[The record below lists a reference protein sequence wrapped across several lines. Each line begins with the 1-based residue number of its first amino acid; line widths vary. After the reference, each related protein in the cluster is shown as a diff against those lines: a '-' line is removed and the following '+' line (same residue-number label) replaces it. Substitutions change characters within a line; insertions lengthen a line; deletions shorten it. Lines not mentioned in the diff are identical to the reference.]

1 MFIAEWERPRTNLEL
16 YPEKKWEEPN
26 LLERIFLKGSR
37 YFRKGPSLSQMY
49 EFAHRVERAGKEF
62 QHISEKQIALCSK
75 KIRTDLHKNGFKP
88 QSVVQSFALIREVS
102 RRTLG
107 IQHYPVQIIG
117 GYVMLNGM
125 IAEME
130 TGEGKTL
137 TATLPACTAA
147 LAGIPVHLITVND
160 YLVQRDAEW
169 MGPVYRALGLKVGTI
184 LEGMDLPTRN
194 ESYNADITYC
204 TNKQLTFDYLKDRL
218 VFGNKRGHLRMSIDR
233 LNDDASSMSKL
244 LLRGL
249 HFGIVD
255 EADSV
260 LIDEARTPL
269 IISKTTDN
277 NISDQM
283 CHQALQ
289 LSQEMIFGSD
299 FLILERDR
307 KIEFTP
313 NGQNHVLQMAKD
325 LGGLWKGQSRS
336 LELVSQA
343 LSARHL
349 FIKDKHYLIQD
360 EKIVIIDEFTGRAMP
375 DRSWERGLHQ
385 MIEAK
390 EDVPVTGL
398 RETLAKISYQQ
409 FFRRYLRLAGMTG
422 TADEAS
428 KELESVYHLKVMKIP
443 TNRKA
448 QRVFLS
454 TRSFSK
460 AADKWAAI
468 ASRVEHI
475 HALKRPIL
483 IGTRSVSDSELIS
496 SLLSEKKIPHQT
508 LNARQDTDE
517 AKVVEQA
524 GQAERITV
532 ATNMAGRGTD
542 IKLAPG
548 IAKLGG
554 LHVIASEPHEAGR
567 IDRQLFG
574 RCGRQGDPGSYEL
587 FFSLE
592 DELVQSHGP
601 IIALMRLLRVFR
613 INRNT
618 GSSWVDRMILYW
630 TQRFAE
636 RHHAR
641 IRKQLLKMDQ
651 QVNKMLAF
659 SGQSE

>member
-1 MFIAEWERPRTNLEL
+1 MFIAEWDRSATNLEL
-16 YPEKKWEEPN
+16 YPEKQWEEPKW
-26 LLERIFLKGSR
+26 LERIFLKGSQ
-37 YFRKGPSLSQMY
+37 YFRKAPSLSQMY
-49 EFAHRVERAGKEF
+49 KFAHRVEKTSNEYRN
-62 QHISEKQIALCSK
+62 ISEKQIALYTI
-75 KIRTDLHKNGFKP
+75 KIKSDLHRNGFTP
-88 QSVVQSFALIREVS
+88 QSVIRSFALIREVS
-102 RRTLG
+102 RRALG
-107 IQHYPVQIIG
+107 MQHYPAQIIG
-117 GYVMLNGM
+117 GCAMLNGM

-160 YLVQRDAEW
+160 YLVKRDAEW

-184 LEGMDLPTRN
+184 LEGMDLPTRK

-204 TNKQLTFDYLKDRL
+204 TNKQITFDYLKDRL
-218 VFGNKRGHLRMSIDR
+218 VFGNKRGRLRMSIDR
-233 LNDDASSMSKL
+233 LNDGASRMNKL

-269 IISKTTDN
+269 IISKSTDN
-277 NISDQM
+277 NISDRICQE
-283 CHQALQ
+283 ALQ
-289 LSQEMIFGSD
+289 LSQRMILGAD
-299 FLILERDR
+299 FLISERDR

-313 NGQNHVLQMAKD
+313 NGQDHVLQMAKG
-325 LGGLWKGQSRS
+325 LGGLWKGQARS

-343 LSARHL
+343 LTASHL

-360 EKIVIIDEFTGRAMP
+360 EKVLIIDEFTGRVMP

-390 EDVPVTGL
+390 ENVPVTGL
-398 RETLAKISYQQ
+398 KETLAKISYQQ
-409 FFRRYLRLAGMTG
+409 FFRRYLHLAGMTG
-422 TADEAS
+422 TANEAS
-428 KELESVYHLKVMKIP
+428 RELESVYHLKVMRIP
-443 TNRKA
+443 TNRKT

-454 TRSFSK
+454 TRTFSK
-460 AADKWAAI
+460 AADKWTAI
-468 ASRVEHI
+468 ASRAEQI
-475 HALKRPIL
+475 HSLKRPVL
-483 IGTRSVSDSELIS
+483 IGTRSVSDSDLIS
-496 SLLSEKKIPHQT
+496 SLLSEKNLPHQT
-508 LNARQDTDE
+508 LNARQDKDE
-517 AKVVEQA
+517 AEVIQQA
-524 GQAERITV
+524 GQSNRITV

-554 LHVIASEPHEAGR
+554 LHVIASEPHEARR

-601 IIALMRLLRVFR
+601 LALIRFLRIFR
-613 INRNT
+613 INKAAE
-618 GSSWVDRMILYW
+618 SSLLDKIILRW
-630 TQRFAE
+630 TQKFAE
-636 RHHAR
+636 RHHAK
-641 IRKQLLKMDQ
+641 IRKQLLKLDQ
-651 QVNKMLAF
+651 KVNTMLAF
-659 SGQSE
+659 SGKSE

>member
-1 MFIAEWERPRTNLEL
+1 MFIAEWERPETNLEL
-16 YPEKKWEEPN
+16 YPEKQWEDPS

-37 YFRKGPSLSQMY
+37 HFRKAPSLPQMY
-49 EFAHRVERAGKEF
+49 KFAHMVEKIGNEYRN
-62 QHISEKQIALCSK
+62 ISEKQISLYTK
-75 KIRTDLHKNGFKP
+75 KIRSDLHQNGFKP
-88 QSVVQSFALIREVS
+88 QSVVQSFALIREVA
-102 RRTLG
+102 RRALG

-125 IAEME
+125 ITEME

-147 LAGIPVHLITVND
+147 LAGIPVHIITVND
-160 YLVQRDAEW
+160 YLVKRDAEW
-169 MGPVYRALGLKVGTI
+169 MGSVYQALGLKVGTI
-184 LEGMDLPTRN
+184 LEGMDLPTRKK
-194 ESYNADITYC
+194 SYNADITYC
-204 TNKQLTFDYLKDRL
+204 TNKQITFDYLKDRL
-218 VFGNKRGHLRMSIDR
+218 VFGNKRGRLRMSIDR
-233 LNDDASSMSKL
+233 LNDDTSSMSKL

-269 IISKTTDN
+269 IISKNTDN
-277 NISDQM
+277 SVSDQI

-289 LSQEMIFGSD
+289 LSQGMILGAD
-299 FLILERDR
+299 FLISERDR
-307 KIEFTP
+307 KIDFTP
-313 NGQNHVLQMAKD
+313 NGQNRVLQMAKT
-325 LGGLWKGQSRS
+325 LRGLWKGQARS

-349 FIKDKHYLIQD
+349 FVRDKHYLIQD
-360 EKIVIIDEFTGRAMP
+360 EKVLIIDEFTGRVMP

-398 RETLAKISYQQ
+398 RDTLAKISYQQ

-422 TADEAS
+422 TANEAS
-428 KELESVYHLKVMKIP
+428 RELESVYHLKVIKIP
-443 TNRKA
+443 TNRKP

-454 TRSFSK
+454 TKTFPK

-468 ASRVEHI
+468 ATRVEQI
-475 HALKRPIL
+475 NALKRPVL

-496 SLLSEKKIPHQT
+496 SLLSEKNIQHQT
-508 LNARQDTDE
+508 LNAKQDTDE
-517 AKVVEQA
+517 AKVVQQA
-524 GQAERITV
+524 GQEKRITV

-548 IAKLGG
+548 IAELGG

-592 DELVQSHGP
+592 DELVQSYGP
-601 IIALMRLLRVFR
+601 KILIHLFRVFSFNR
-613 INRNT
+613 II
-618 GSSWVDRMILYW
+618 GSHWFDKIILYW
-630 TQRFAE
+630 TQKFAE
-636 RHHAR
+636 RHHAK
-641 IRKQLLKMDQ
+641 IRKQLLKIDQ
-651 QVNKMLAF
+651 QVKRMLAF

>member
-1 MFIAEWERPRTNLEL
+1 MFIAEWDRSATNLEL
-16 YPEKKWEEPN
+16 YPEKQWEEPKW
-26 LLERIFLKGSR
+26 LEQIFLKGSQ
-37 YFRKGPSLSQMY
+37 YFRKAPSLSQMY
-49 EFAHRVERAGKEF
+49 KFAHRVEKTGNEYRN
-62 QHISEKQIALCSK
+62 ISEKQIALYTN
-75 KIRTDLHKNGFKP
+75 KIKSELHRNGFTP
-88 QSVVQSFALIREVS
+88 QSVIQSFALIREVS
-102 RRTLG
+102 RRALG
-107 IQHYPVQIIG
+107 MQHYPAQIIG
-117 GYVMLNGM
+117 GCVMLNGM

-160 YLVQRDAEW
+160 YLVKRDAEW

-184 LEGMDLPTRN
+184 LEGMDLTTRK

-204 TNKQLTFDYLKDRL
+204 TNKQITFDYLKDRL
-218 VFGNKRGHLRMSIDR
+218 VFGNKRGRLRMSIDR
-233 LNDDASSMSKL
+233 LNDGASRMNKL

-269 IISKTTDN
+269 IISKSTDN
-277 NISDQM
+277 NISDRI
-283 CHQALQ
+283 CHEALQ
-289 LSQEMIFGSD
+289 LSQRMILGAD
-299 FLILERDR
+299 FLISERDR

-313 NGQNHVLQMAKD
+313 NGQDHVLQMAKD
-325 LGGLWKGQSRS
+325 LGGLWKGQARS

-343 LSARHL
+343 LTASHL

-360 EKIVIIDEFTGRAMP
+360 EKVLIIDEFTGRVMP

-390 EDVPVTGL
+390 ENVPVTGL
-398 RETLAKISYQQ
+398 KETLAKISYQQ
-409 FFRRYLRLAGMTG
+409 FFRRYLHLAGMTG
-422 TADEAS
+422 TANEAS
-428 KELESVYHLKVMKIP
+428 RELESVYHLKVMRIP
-443 TNRKA
+443 TNRKT

-454 TRSFSK
+454 TRTFSK
-460 AADKWAAI
+460 AADKWTAI
-468 ASRVEHI
+468 ASRAEQI
-475 HALKRPIL
+475 HSLNRPVL
-483 IGTRSVSDSELIS
+483 IGTRSVSDSDLIS
-496 SLLSEKKIPHQT
+496 SLLSDKNLPYQT
-508 LNARQDTDE
+508 LNARQDKDE
-517 AKVVEQA
+517 AEVIQQA
-524 GQAERITV
+524 GQSNRITV

-548 IAKLGG
+548 IATLGG
-554 LHVIASEPHEAGR
+554 LHVIASEPHEARR

-601 IIALMRLLRVFR
+601 LTLIRFLRIFR
-613 INRNT
+613 INKAAE
-618 GSSWVDRMILYW
+618 SSLLDKIILRW
-630 TQRFAE
+630 TQKFAE
-636 RHHAR
+636 RHHAK
-641 IRKQLLKMDQ
+641 IRKQLLKLDQ
-651 QVNKMLAF
+651 KVNTMLAF
-659 SGQSE
+659 SGKSE

>member
-1 MFIAEWERPRTNLEL
+1 MFIAEWERPETNLER
-16 YPEKKWEEPN
+16 YPEKQWEDPS
-26 LLERIFLKGSR
+26 LLERIVLNSTR
-37 YFRKGPSLSQMY
+37 YFRKPPSLSQMY
-49 EFAHRVERAGKEF
+49 QFARRVENAGKEYRS
-62 QHISEKQIALCSK
+62 ISEKQVLLCAK
-75 KIRTDLHKNGFKP
+75 KIRSNLHQKGFNL
-88 QSVVQSFALIREVS
+88 QTVIQSFALIREVS

-160 YLVQRDAEW
+160 YLVKRDAEE

-184 LEGMDLPTRN
+184 LEGMDLPTRK

-204 TNKQLTFDYLKDRL
+204 TNKQITFDYLKDRL
-218 VFGNKRGHLRMSIDR
+218 VFGNKRGQLRMHLDR
-233 LNDDASSMSKL
+233 LNDDTSRMNKL

-249 HFGIVD
+249 HFGIID

-269 IISKTTDN
+269 IISKNTDSSVSEQ
-277 NISDQM
+277 ICQ
-283 CHQALQ
+283 QALQ
-289 LSQEMIFGSD
+289 LSQSMIYGGD
-299 FLILERDR
+299 FIISERDR
-307 KIEFTP
+307 RIEFTQ
-313 NGQNHVLQMAKD
+313 NGENRVLQIAKGF
-325 LGGLWKGQSRS
+325 GGLWKGQARS

-343 LSARHL
+343 LSAQHL
-349 FIKDKHYLIQD
+349 FVRDKHYLVQD
-360 EKIVIIDEFTGRAMP
+360 QKILIIDEFTGRAMP

-390 EDVPVTGL
+390 EEVPVTGL

-409 FFRRYLRLAGMTG
+409 YFRRYLRLAGMTG
-422 TADEAS
+422 TADETS
-428 KELESVYHLKVMKIP
+428 GELESVYHLKVMKIP

-448 QRVFLS
+448 RRIFLG
-454 TRSFSK
+454 TRTFSK
-460 AADKWAAI
+460 AEDKWAAI
-468 ASRVEHI
+468 ANRVEQVN
-475 HALKRPIL
+475 ALKRPVL

-496 SLLSEKKIPHQT
+496 SLLSEKKLTHQT

-517 AKVVEQA
+517 ANVIRNA
-524 GQAERITV
+524 GQAGRITV

-542 IKLAPG
+542 IKLNSG
-548 IAKLGG
+548 IAALGG
-554 LHVIASEPHEAGR
+554 LHVIASEPHEARR

-601 IIALMRLLRVFR
+601 TILVRLFR
-613 INRNT
+613 FFKINGGKE
-618 GSSWVDRMILYW
+618 GSWSDKLILYW
-630 TQRFAE
+630 TQKFAE
-636 RHHAR
+636 RHHAK
-641 IRKQLLKMDQ
+641 IRKQLLKIDQ